1 MTPADTPTT
10 CPDCGGKLSR
20 RRAEK
25 GFTHCRACAKAR
37 NQRAWQ
43 DRADRL
49 RFLRGPHSPLS
60 PEAKRALP
68 RR

>member
-1 MTPADTPTT
+1 MPECVECGRAVPLKRAAKAMDT
-10 CPDCGGKLSR
+10 CS
-20 RRAEK
+20 
-25 GFTHCRACAKAR
+25 RACAKAR
-37 NQRAWQ
+37 NQRTWQ

-60 PEAKRALP
+60 PEARRQLP